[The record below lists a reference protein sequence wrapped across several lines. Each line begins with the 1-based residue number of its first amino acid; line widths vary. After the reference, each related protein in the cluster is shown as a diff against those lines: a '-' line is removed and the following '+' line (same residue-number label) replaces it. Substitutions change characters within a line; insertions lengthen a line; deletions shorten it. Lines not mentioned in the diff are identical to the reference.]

1 MEPIRKVTE
10 TDIIDRFIG
19 ELEVDCEWQ
28 AICRRVGR
36 AIRAGI
42 RYWADG
48 VYGHVLHTVI
58 ANLST
63 LFLITVYEVRSFN
76 DWASWFSAV
85 LP

>member
-1 MEPIRKVTE
+1 MGLREARQFT
-10 TDIIDRFIG
+10 RAQAS
-19 ELEVDCEWQ
+19 LLWQ